1 MEPGLGQDNYYTL
14 IFSNVR
20 LLKRLCSFLSL
31 LLSFFFFFSFS
42 IKFISWFWV
51 GRSVRWEAKKPL
63 KKSFTKKKE
72 RKKERKHKKS
82 ENRRHYTS
90 RVKFLFSSSEEIRG
104 PTGHVSENDQSA
116 GRCWL
121 QNGKSARNCDSVHS
135 KLFGSEQGVKRKQN
149 IHFHSVTFI
158 TYEQSLMNN
167 SIIVCYLG

>member
-51 GRSVRWEAKKPL
+51 GRSVRWETKKPF
-63 KKSFTKKKE
+63 KKSFTKKKKE
-72 RKKERKHKKS
+72 RKKEKNTKS
-82 ENRRHYTS
+82 LRIGGIIRS

-104 PTGHVSENDQSA
+104 TTGHVSENDQSA

-121 QNGKSARNCDSVHS
+121 QNGKSAQNCDSVCI
-135 KLFGSEQGVKRKQN
+135 LNYLDQN
-149 IHFHSVTFI
+149 KGLNENKTS
-158 TYEQSLMNN
+158 TYIQLLLLHMSLMNN
-167 SIIVCYLG
+167 SIIVCYLW